1 MSAKRRVSRK
11 KTLKEPDEFITLW
24 EKIFYFLEENS
35 RVFYIAVVA
44 LISLCVCV
52 VVFSFFHFKQHKKAE
67 IEISQAIEDYSLA
80 RSDEDKLLEVLDD
93 LNSIIKHYPLSNQRK
108 FAFLYRGHVLYN
120 LGRYTEAMSDYK
132 KAERKFKGPM
142 KNVVIESIGF
152 TQEKLEDY
160 EEASKAYLKIL
171 SDKNESSYINL
182 IRSLRGEG
190 KDDEADKYSEKFMEL
205 FPDSSYTEIVK
216 AKMGKVPEKT
226 ENLKEGEE
234 EDEKEGEE

>member
-1 MSAKRRVSRK
+1 
-11 KTLKEPDEFITLW
+11 
-24 EKIFYFLEENS
+24 
-35 RVFYIAVVA
+35 
-44 LISLCVCV
+44 
-52 VVFSFFHFKQHKKAE
+52 
-67 IEISQAIEDYSLA
+67 
-80 RSDEDKLLEVLDD
+80 
-93 LNSIIKHYPLSNQRK
+93 
-108 FAFLYRGHVLYN
+108 
-120 LGRYTEAMSDYK
+120 MSDYK